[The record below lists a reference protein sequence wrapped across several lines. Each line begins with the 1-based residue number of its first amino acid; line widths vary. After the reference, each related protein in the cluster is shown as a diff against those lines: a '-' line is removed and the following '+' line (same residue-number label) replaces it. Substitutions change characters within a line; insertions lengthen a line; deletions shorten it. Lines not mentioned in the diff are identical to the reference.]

1 MLTLREIKLLK
12 QRRKK
17 SGPPC
22 GVDFKRELTSSV
34 LTSRGFHCRS
44 NRSRSRSSN
53 TNENITEIELFC
65 TAGSDVEGKMIVMRL
80 WFQAVNL
87 QIYRSVNLHS
97 RLEPCFFLFF
107 TTKKTPITQYY
118 ALQSLILRC
127 ISFK

>member
-1 MLTLREIKLLK
+1 MLTLREIKLRK

-44 NRSRSRSSN
+44 NRSRSSN

-97 RLEPCFFLFF
+97 RLEPCFFFIF
-107 TTKKTPITQYY
+107 HNQKNPNN
-118 ALQSLILRC
+118 SILR
-127 ISFK
+127 SSVSDFEVYFL